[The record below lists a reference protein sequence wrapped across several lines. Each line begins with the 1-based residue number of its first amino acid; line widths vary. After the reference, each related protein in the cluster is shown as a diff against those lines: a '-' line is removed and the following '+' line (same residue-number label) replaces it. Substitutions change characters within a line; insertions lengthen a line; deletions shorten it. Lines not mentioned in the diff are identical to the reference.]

1 MASSLNR
8 REHDRARP
16 KINTLLSQTILE
28 EEDDDS
34 DIAF

>member
-8 REHDRARP
+8 REHDRVRP

-28 EEDDDS
+28 EEDDNS
-34 DIAF
+34 DVVF